1 MYFNCTESEIYVS
14 SQKYTYIQVFHLN
27 LTLKYNINISQFRS
41 RSFSEYNNQLYVGTI
56 QSIVLVIVNK
66 EIIRNFTVCPGND
79 YVTSIVSDNF
89 GLMAFS
95 CYLNKSVKLYISNGT
110 FTRNSLSASE
120 GLNYAGFDSKG
131 QFVLVSQKQIN
142 IYN

>member
-1 MYFNCTESEIYVS
+1 
-14 SQKYTYIQVFHLN
+14 
-27 LTLKYNINISQFRS
+27 
-41 RSFSEYNNQLYVGTI
+41 
-56 QSIVLVIVNK
+56 VIVNK
-66 EIIRNFTVCPGND
+66 EIIRNFD

-95 CYLNKSVKLYISNGT
+95 CYLGNSVRLDISNGI
-110 FTRNSLSASE
+110 FTSKSLNTSK

-131 QFVLVSQKQIN
+131 KFVLVLKTQIK